1 MNMDKNLIAERFSKA
16 IGTYTREANIQQQIA
31 EKMIHLLQQYLPPTP
46 LGKVVEFGCGTGNYS
61 RLLYHTLQPK
71 QLLLNDI
78 CHNMQTCC
86 EDLLNRGVGFLA
98 GDAETLAFPEDTELI
113 TSCSTLQWF
122 ENPEHFFHRCTNY
135 LSRNGYFAFT
145 TFGQKNMEE
154 IRSVTG
160 HGLTYRSLRDLK
172 ASLAPMY
179 DIIYAEEEVLPR
191 TFTTP
196 LQVLYHLKE
205 TGVTGTGK
213 HHWTRRE
220 LNRFCEDY
228 PRQSGNNRSVT
239 LTYHPIYIIAKK
251 KKQ

>member
-78 CHNMQTCC
+78 CHDMQTCC
-86 EDLLNRGVGFLA
+86 EDLLNRGVAFLA

-154 IRSVTG
+154 IRSTTDLPTV
-160 HGLTYRSLRDLK
+160 RS
-172 ASLAPMY
+172 A
-179 DIIYAEEEVLPR
+179 
-191 TFTTP
+191 T
-196 LQVLYHLKE
+196 
-205 TGVTGTGK
+205 
-213 HHWTRRE
+213 
-220 LNRFCEDY
+220 
-228 PRQSGNNRSVT
+228 
-239 LTYHPIYIIAKK
+239 
-251 KKQ
+251 

>member
-1 MNMDKNLIAERFSKA
+1 MDKNLIAERFSKA

-78 CHNMQTCC
+78 CHDMQTCC

-122 ENPEHFFHRCTNY
+122 ENPEHFFHRCTDY

-154 IRSVTG
+154 IRSTTG

-228 PRQSGNNRSVT
+228 PRQSGNNHSVT